1 MVRCLMSEFERRLRA
16 AMIAASEQ
24 PPANLMQEIRRRHR
38 RHVRRV
44 SLACVAVAA
53 AIAITAPPVA
63 HALRAGHPAGGRPVG
78 PASTGPV
85 PGASTPP
92 AAPADGCQP
101 SVGALAPNWRDSSL
115 QVGPVWFA
123 YDRSQGYVHL
133 GRSPGD
139 HRGGGQLEVGVM
151 IVEVDYGSRAVLTVD
166 PGARSYFRFLN
177 GFDNGSGPYPLSAGL
192 TSLTLVS
199 CPPGTPPGDNGRVS
213 DYYLGFIIKMGSAAL
228 VDVRTAASARPIAV
242 TFTCPRAGCAT

>member
-1 MVRCLMSEFERRLRA
+1 
-16 AMIAASEQ
+16 
-24 PPANLMQEIRRRHR
+24 
-38 RHVRRV
+38 
-44 SLACVAVAA
+44 
-53 AIAITAPPVA
+53 
-63 HALRAGHPAGGRPVG
+63 
-78 PASTGPV
+78 V

-92 AAPADGCQP
+92 AAPAEGCQP

-213 DYYLGFIIKMGSAAL
+213 DYYLGFIIKMGSDAL
-228 VDVRTAASARPIAV
+228 VDVRTSASARPIPV
-242 TFTCPRAGCAT
+242 IFTCLRTGCDT